1 MLSKTLSLALFIFLI
16 SSCPACAKKPVV
28 YPNDHSKTVGK
39 IQTDQDIK
47 YCMNLAD
54 ENIGKASRGKSS
66 VRSGVKGGL
75 IGGAIGLGIGIVTG
89 SPGTSALAGSAGG
102 AAGGAVGGAVQD
114 NTDAAYRNFV
124 EKCLTEKG
132 YEPIGW
138 R

>member
-1 MLSKTLSLALFIFLI
+1 MLNKILSLILFIFLI
-16 SSCPACAKKPVV
+16 SVYPACAKKPVV

-39 IQTDQDIK
+39 IQTDQDIE
-47 YCMNLAD
+47 YCLKLAD
-54 ENIGKASRGKSS
+54 DSIGKTSRGKTS
-66 VRSGVKGGL
+66 VKSGVKGGL

-89 SPGTSALAGSAGG
+89 SPGTAALAGTAGG

-124 EKCLTEKG
+124 EKCLIEKG